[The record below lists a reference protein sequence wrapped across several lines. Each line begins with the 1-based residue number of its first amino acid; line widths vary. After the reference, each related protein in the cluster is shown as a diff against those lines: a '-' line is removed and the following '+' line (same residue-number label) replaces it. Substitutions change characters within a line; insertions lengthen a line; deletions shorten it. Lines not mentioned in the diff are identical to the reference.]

1 MKITEVRVIL
11 TCPTRNH
18 LFVKVLTD
26 AGIYGVGEGTLNGSE
41 PIVAAAV
48 QHAAELLIGKDP
60 LRTED
65 LWQLVYNW
73 SFWRGG
79 AIYMTALAALDM
91 ALWDIK
97 GKVANMPVYQLL
109 GGRSREGILTYGHA
123 DGGSKEE
130 VLEGVLA
137 FQERGYKVVRAQIR
151 GYGGHGNIGHEAPSR
166 PGLPGTTIWHP
177 PKYLAETPPLFEF
190 LRAKL
195 GMEAELLHDI
205 HGMLTP
211 IEAAW
216 LAKQLEPYRLFF
228 LEDILPIEH
237 FESFRLVRDASKTSL
252 AIGELFTGRW
262 DCLRLFQEQ
271 LIDFIRIKPIHVG
284 GITEARKILTMAE
297 PYGIR
302 SACHGAA
309 DVGPIGQAAS
319 LHLQL
324 AIPNFGIQEWHDFH
338 SPEYAPL
345 REVVGQPCRWAAGY
359 AQPHEAPGLG
369 MDIDEAAAARY
380 PYQKAW
386 MPLIRRPDGTVHH
399 F

>member
-1 MKITEVRVIL
+1 
-11 TCPTRNH
+11 
-18 LFVKVLTD
+18 
-26 AGIYGVGEGTLNGSE
+26 
-41 PIVAAAV
+41 
-48 QHAAELLIGKDP
+48 
-60 LRTED
+60 
-65 LWQLVYNW
+65 
-73 SFWRGG
+73 
-79 AIYMTALAALDM
+79 
-91 ALWDIK
+91 
-97 GKVANMPVYQLL
+97 
-109 GGRSREGILTYGHA
+109 
-123 DGGSKEE
+123 
-130 VLEGVLA
+130 
-137 FQERGYKVVRAQIR
+137 
-151 GYGGHGNIGHEAPSR
+151 
-166 PGLPGTTIWHP
+166 
-177 PKYLAETPPLFEF
+177 
-190 LRAKL
+190 
-195 GMEAELLHDI
+195 
-205 HGMLTP
+205 MLTP

-237 FESFRLVRDASKTSL
+237 FESFRLVGDASKTSL

-338 SPEYAPL
+338 NPEYAPL
-345 REVVGQPCRWAAGY
+345 REVVGQPCLWAQGY

-380 PYQKAW
+380 PYQKAR